1 MISGEAPAETVME
14 FLASL
19 PNGEEFKTGRP
30 GIVVHAY
37 LMAADRNHDR
47 VQKREAQLREDAE
60 NEKLPEDKRRYA
72 ADLLEMKGHI
82 NGGMRMGISLAPVAA
97 KIDLAARVKE

>member
-1 MISGEAPAETVME
+1 ME
-14 FLASL
+14 YLASL
-19 PNGEEFKTGRP
+19 PNGDEFKTGRP
-30 GIVVHAY
+30 GLVIHAY

-47 VQKREAQLREDAE
+47 VQKHETQLREDAE

-72 ADLLEMKGHI
+72 AELLEMKRHV

-97 KIDLAARVKE
+97 KIDLAAMVKD